1 MARVNNMVWE
11 EVSFSSK
18 PDADAHF
25 SEEREVTVEILVKE
39 RKIVTEIS
47 NRLQYMGR
55 YEVIP
60 FLAIEET
67 LSPRVPQ
74 DSHILKLEGGEQ
86 IKFKFGTRSA
96 KDSFVK
102 AITICM

>member
-1 MARVNNMVWE
+1 MTRVNNMVWE
-11 EVSFSSK
+11 EVSLSSK

-39 RKIVTEIS
+39 RKIVIEIS

>member
-1 MARVNNMVWE
+1 MTRVNNMMWE
-11 EVSFSSK
+11 EVSLSFK

-39 RKIVTEIS
+39 RKIVIEIS

-96 KDSFVK
+96 KDSFVE

>member
-1 MARVNNMVWE
+1 MTRVNNMMWE
-11 EVSFSSK
+11 EVSLSFK
-18 PDADAHF
+18 RDADAHF

-39 RKIVTEIS
+39 RKIVIEIS

-74 DSHILKLEGGEQ
+74 DNHILKLEGEQ

-96 KDSFVK
+96 KDSFVE